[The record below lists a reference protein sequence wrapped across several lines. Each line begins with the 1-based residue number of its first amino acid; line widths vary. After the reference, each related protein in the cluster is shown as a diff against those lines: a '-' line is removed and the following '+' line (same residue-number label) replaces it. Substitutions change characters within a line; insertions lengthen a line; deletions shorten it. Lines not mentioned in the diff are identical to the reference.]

1 MKLFNRILIAN
12 RGEIAV
18 RIIKSAKKLGIKTVA
33 IFSKADENALHVRL
47 ADESVF
53 LDEGDT
59 PGNLGETYLNV
70 NKIINAAI
78 QTKTDAIHPGYGFL
92 SESPLLVEA
101 CEKNSISFIGPN
113 TKSIELMGNK
123 IEARA
128 FVKNLGIPMTDGING
143 TPAELLKNAYKIKFP
158 ILVKAAA
165 GGGGKGMRIVN
176 EDDDLKQI
184 LESTSRE
191 AKNYFGDGSI
201 YIEKYVVEPRHIE
214 FQVLGDNFG
223 NVIHLFD
230 RECSIQRRYQKIIE
244 ESPSITLSAEVREKM
259 GEDAVKIAKAVGY
272 NSAGTIEFLVDKD
285 LNYYF
290 LEMNTRIQVEHPVT
304 EMVTGVDLVEEQ
316 IKIAAGNKLEINQSD
331 LSQKGHAIE
340 CRIYAEDPANNFL
353 PSPGEMN
360 FYKQAEGE
368 NIRVDSGIDKAGTI
382 HSFFDPMISKQVVWA
397 VDRDTAIKK
406 SIDSL
411 NKYIIHGIKTNISY
425 LQQMLM
431 HDAFA
436 ANKISTKFCDTHNNE
451 LLNNAI
457 QQKADTNGIP
467 HLLAF
472 AVHSLNM
479 PINKENIWEQIGYWR
494 INSELTF
501 SLGEE
506 ERGLLFISKQDNIYK
521 FAEGEREYELKLVDI
536 GKNHIKFSFDNR
548 IIESYISEN
557 EKGIST
563 VSALGKDFK
572 IERTDILNNKRIY
585 SSAEGENSEA
595 NLCSPMPG
603 KVIKVNV
610 KEGDEVSRGKILLVV
625 EAMKMENN
633 ITAMQDAVVEKINVK
648 EGDMVEG
655 NMQLVFLESREQNN

>member
-143 TPAELLKNAYKIKFP
+143 TPAELLKNAHKIKFP

-223 NVIHLFD
+223 NVI
-230 RECSIQRRYQKIIE
+230 K
-244 ESPSITLSAEVREKM
+244 
-259 GEDAVKIAKAVGY
+259 
-272 NSAGTIEFLVDKD
+272 
-285 LNYYF
+285 
-290 LEMNTRIQVEHPVT
+290 
-304 EMVTGVDLVEEQ
+304 
-316 IKIAAGNKLEINQSD
+316 
-331 LSQKGHAIE
+331 
-340 CRIYAEDPANNFL
+340 
-353 PSPGEMN
+353 
-360 FYKQAEGE
+360 
-368 NIRVDSGIDKAGTI
+368 
-382 HSFFDPMISKQVVWA
+382 
-397 VDRDTAIKK
+397 
-406 SIDSL
+406 
-411 NKYIIHGIKTNISY
+411 
-425 LQQMLM
+425 
-431 HDAFA
+431 
-436 ANKISTKFCDTHNNE
+436 
-451 LLNNAI
+451 
-457 QQKADTNGIP
+457 
-467 HLLAF
+467 
-472 AVHSLNM
+472 
-479 PINKENIWEQIGYWR
+479 
-494 INSELTF
+494 
-501 SLGEE
+501 
-506 ERGLLFISKQDNIYK
+506 
-521 FAEGEREYELKLVDI
+521 
-536 GKNHIKFSFDNR
+536 
-548 IIESYISEN
+548 
-557 EKGIST
+557 
-563 VSALGKDFK
+563 
-572 IERTDILNNKRIY
+572 
-585 SSAEGENSEA
+585 
-595 NLCSPMPG
+595 
-603 KVIKVNV
+603 
-610 KEGDEVSRGKILLVV
+610 EVSK
-625 EAMKMENN
+625 NY
-633 ITAMQDAVVEKINVK
+633 
-648 EGDMVEG
+648 
-655 NMQLVFLESREQNN
+655 